1 MSDSDDELR
10 SLIIKYAAQNAAKH
24 GGKAD
29 QVAVIGKIVSERP
42 DLKPKLKEILPL
54 VKEVCDYVTNLT
66 PEKQK
71 ELAGE
76 FEEKKKQEIKLP
88 PLEGAETGRVVTRF
102 APNPNSVLHLGSSR
116 AAILSY
122 EYTKL
127 YKGKFILRFE
137 DTDPRLKR
145 SDLKYYKY
153 IEEDLQWLGIK
164 WDEEYYQSE
173 RLPIYYDYVEKAIK
187 IGAVYI
193 TECDRQ
199 KFKEYV
205 MQQKPCPDREL
216 SVKEQIK
223 RWEKMLSGEYKE
235 GEAVVRVKTD
245 LSHPNPAVRDWPA
258 LRIIDTERYA
268 HPIVGNKYRVWP
280 LYNWASAIDDHLMG
294 ITHIFRGQEH
304 FVNMVRQKY
313 LYSAFGWKYPYAVH
327 YGRLMIE
334 GKPLSKSEIE
344 KGIKTGI
351 YSGYD
356 DIKLATLRALKR
368 RGIMPEAIKQLV
380 LSMGINTNDA
390 IISMENLYA
399 INRKLIDPVAN
410 RYFAVFEPYVKIS
423 LKNVEVPKTVQL
435 YKHPNRKSEIREIT
449 LSKAEIILEKNDY
462 ESNLGKNVRF
472 MGLGNFVL
480 KKDYAEY
487 TDNDLMRAKEFPH
500 LHWLPSDI
508 TLKISVLTDDGSE
521 LRGLAETGLKD
532 EIDKVVQLERKFF
545 CKIESMENGT
555 IKAIY
560 TSK

>member
-1 MSDSDDELR
+1 MSVSDDELR
-10 SLIIKYAAQNAAKH
+10 SLIIKYAAQNAVKH

-29 QVAVIGKIVSERP
+29 QVAVIGKIISERP
-42 DLKPKLKEILPL
+42 ELKPKLKEILPL
-54 VKEVCDYVTNLT
+54 VKDLCEYVTNLS

-71 ELAGE
+71 ELAGV
-76 FEEKKKQEIKLP
+76 FEEKKKQEAKLP
-88 PLEGAETGRVVTRF
+88 PLEGAETGNVVTRF

-122 EYTKL
+122 EYAKL

-153 IEEDLQWLGIK
+153 IEEDLQWLGII

-205 MQQKPCPDREL
+205 MLRLPCPDREL
-216 SVKEQIK
+216 PVEEQLR
-223 RWEKMLSGEYKE
+223 RWEKMLSGGYKE

-258 LRIIDTERYA
+258 LRIIDTEKYT

-304 FVNMVRQKY
+304 YVNMIRQKY

-351 YSGYD
+351 YVGYD
-356 DIKLATLRALKR
+356 DIKLATLKALKR

-390 IISMENLYA
+390 VISMENLYA
-399 INRKLIDPVAN
+399 INRKLIDPIAN
-410 RYFAVFEPYVKIS
+410 RYFAIFEPYIKIS
-423 LKNVEVPKTVQL
+423 LKNIETPRTVQL
-435 YKHPNRKSEIREIT
+435 YKHPNRKNEIRKIV
-449 LSKAEIILEKNDY
+449 LKKPEIILEKSDY
-462 ESNLGKNVRF
+462 ESNLMKKVRF
-472 MGLGNFVL
+472 MGLGNFIL
-480 KKDYAEY
+480 EKDYAEFI
-487 TDNDLMRAKEFPH
+487 DNDLAKAKEFPH
-500 LHWLPSDI
+500 LHWLPSDSD
-508 TLKISVLTDDGSE
+508 LKILVLNEDGNE
-521 LRGLAETGLKD
+521 LQGFAESGLKN
-532 EIDKVVQLERKFF
+532 EIGNVVQLERKFF
-545 CKIESMENGT
+545 CKIESIDGNT
-555 IKAIY
+555 LKAIY